1 MRLSPSK
8 YNSTINHCPGGRQRA
23 CKNCLRYVL
32 FRTWCAMPPAD
43 RTVIALVPP
52 TAVRSGCRDKVY
64 ITSTFKADGEH
75 PAKTVKDAYNRW
87 IAI

>member
-1 MRLSPSK
+1 
-8 YNSTINHCPGGRQRA
+8 
-23 CKNCLRYVL
+23 
-32 FRTWCAMPPAD
+32 MPPAD

-52 TAVRSGCRDKVY
+52 TAVKSGCRDKVY